1 MKIKTF
7 LTTLLILASLGLSAQ
22 NNTEGEAFQL
32 TKQGAHYVF
41 TASINGIAF
50 PDAVVVITQ
59 NLPLFTAPGDIGL
72 KFFERAHAI
81 FDFDQ
86 SVVFMKGK

>member
-22 NNTEGEAFQL
+22 NNIEGEAFQL

-41 TASINGIAF
+41 TANSVASLSL
-50 PDAVVVITQ
+50 T
-59 NLPLFTAPGDIGL
+59 PLSSSPKTCHCLQRLATS
-72 KFFERAHAI
+72 A
-81 FDFDQ
+81 
-86 SVVFMKGK
+86 